1 MCSTYVTAI
10 VIKYLVRWLSLL
22 ENKKRVCLDLDY
34 KIFKFSSFLL
44 FFGGREKER
53 EGSKEREFN
62 LCVLI
67 LGLKSLKAVM
77 DEVPRDLD
85 SLTFSFKIDTVT
97 QILSNKK
104 QLLISLSYWWLGM
117 SQNTDTSCADGRED
131 NYYPPETP
139 MTLGMHT
146 SPWTPMLF
154 CFPADVKALN
164 NSFCFMEFKI
174 KSFH

>member
-1 MCSTYVTAI
+1 MTFSAR
-10 VIKYLVRWLSLL
+10 KL
-22 ENKKRVCLDLDY
+22 KRVCLDLDY

-44 FFGGREKER
+44 FLGGEGKRER
-53 EGSKEREFN
+53 GKEREFN

-104 QLLISLSYWWLGM
+104 QLLISLSYW
-117 SQNTDTSCADGRED
+117 
-131 NYYPPETP
+131 
-139 MTLGMHT
+139 
-146 SPWTPMLF
+146 
-154 CFPADVKALN
+154 
-164 NSFCFMEFKI
+164 
-174 KSFH
+174 